1 MSVHILVPGTW
12 TVAQGHQM
20 LEQIEQEIRQALL
33 NITIVT
39 HLEPLEDPTSWRD
52 LQLDRSDVPDA
63 P

>member
-52 LQLDRSDVPDA
+52 LQLDRSDVPDGL
-63 P
+63 